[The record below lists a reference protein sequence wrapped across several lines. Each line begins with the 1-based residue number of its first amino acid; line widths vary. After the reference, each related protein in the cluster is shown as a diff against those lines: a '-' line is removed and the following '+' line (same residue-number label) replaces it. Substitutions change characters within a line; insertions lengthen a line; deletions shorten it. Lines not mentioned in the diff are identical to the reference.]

1 MDRGRGSPGSRGRG
15 NSGRGHSRGG
25 RGRGRG
31 RGGGGSPYI
40 PKFPI
45 GAAKIQE
52 ALDDPSADL
61 GALVNSAGFK
71 KLLSTDSFTG
81 ENKIY
86 GQFKK
91 TLALMQK
98 LFRNLPRNGLSIL
111 CF

>member
-1 MDRGRGSPGSRGRG
+1 MDRGRGNRGLRGRG
-15 NSGRGHSRGG
+15 NLGRGNRGNRG
-25 RGRGRG
+25 GRGRG
-31 RGGGGSPYI
+31 RGGGGGGSPFI

-61 GALVNSAGFK
+61 GALVSSPGFT

-91 TLALMQK
+91 TLTMMQQ
-98 LFRNLPRNGLSIL
+98 LFRNLPRIGS
-111 CF
+111 